1 MRGSLVHRL
10 STLGWFSNAASPAL
24 LDVRWI
30 ADAQHRERGHE
41 GQSQAG
47 HRQGI
52 LLWLPG
58 RSQRGNVCDPEFWLL
73 ATAGCLSCLPQK
85 AGTHEGRPWNREV

>member
-30 ADAQHRERGHE
+30 ADAQ
-41 GQSQAG
+41 
-47 HRQGI
+47 
-52 LLWLPG
+52 PG
-58 RSQRGNVCDPEFWLL
+58 EE
-73 ATAGCLSCLPQK
+73 AQK
-85 AGTHEGRPWNREV
+85 I